1 MSKTG
6 TGGFAKSGLEARP
19 IASDH
24 PVLVADWKDRLDE
37 ARAKRAKRLLKQG
50 NARSISEP
58 LPTWTDRDDDVPAA
72 AEPTPDV
79 ERALP
84 HLSTTHAVKAL
95 LVFSGAAGFGLGVT
109 LGFGALIGIGVRT
122 APREAPAVA
131 VTQSAKA
138 EQQPVSPDPVVA
150 VEVPAARAAAP
161 VETAAVST
169 LTAAPVGFFAPE
181 PGSSEA
187 ITLPEISAV
196 QYLRAD
202 TDLVMAATLRSL
214 PEVPGL
220 TGEEAMYGSISPQL
234 QFFMHAP
241 DGIPNDR
248 LQSYVA
254 ELEAAG
260 IAVAEIGRERFRVST
275 THLRYYSPETA
286 SVAQAVASD
295 LGIEARDFSEN
306 ALNSERIEVW
316 VAGRPKPSGDVEQP
330 RTGFFAR
337 LFNPQS
343 QRSE

>member
-6 TGGFAKSGLEARP
+6 TGGFAKSGLEAHP

-50 NARSISEP
+50 KSRSTSKP
-58 LPTWTDRDDDVPAA
+58 QPSQTDVVSHVVGPVEAA
-72 AEPTPDV
+72 PDV
-79 ERALP
+79 ETALP
-84 HLSTTHAVKAL
+84 RLSTAHAVRAL

-109 LGFGALIGIGVRT
+109 LGFGALIGIGSKT
-122 APREAPAVA
+122 ATPERPTGEL
-131 VTQSAKA
+131 TQSAKV
-138 EQQPVSPDPVVA
+138 EQPISPEPIVVVPPPA
-150 VEVPAARAAAP
+150 AAVTVTGDRVEVA
-161 VETAAVST
+161 T
-169 LTAAPVGFFAPE
+169 LAAAPVGFFAPE
-181 PGSSEA
+181 PGQSDT

-202 TDLVMAATLRSL
+202 TDLALAATLRSL
-214 PEVPGL
+214 PDVPGL
-220 TGEEAMYGSISPQL
+220 SGEEAMYGSIAPQL
-234 QFFMHAP
+234 QFFIHAP

-260 IAVAEIGRERFRVST
+260 IAIAEIGRERFRVST

-286 SVAQAVASD
+286 SVAEEVARD
-295 LGIEARDFSEN
+295 LGVEARDFSEN
-306 ALNSERIEVW
+306 ALNAERIEVW
-316 VAGRPKPSGDVEQP
+316 VAGRPKPSGNVEQP

-337 LFNPQS
+337 LFNP
-343 QRSE
+343 RR

>member
-6 TGGFAKSGLEARP
+6 TGGFAKSGLEAHP

-50 NARSISEP
+50 NARSISAP
-58 LPTWTDRDDDVPAA
+58 LPSQTERDDDVAVL

-84 HLSTTHAVKAL
+84 HLSTAHAARAL

-109 LGFGALIGIGVRT
+109 LGFGALIGIGVQT
-122 APREAPAVA
+122 APPEVSAVA
-131 VTQSAKA
+131 VTQSAKV
-138 EQQPVSPDPVVA
+138 EQLISPEPVAA
-150 VEVPAARAAAP
+150 VEAPAVRVVTPAQ
-161 VETAAVST
+161 TAEVSA
-169 LTAAPVGFFAPE
+169 LTTTPVGLFAPE
-181 PGSSEA
+181 PGQSDVV
-187 ITLPEISAV
+187 TLPEISAV
-196 QYLRAD
+196 QYMRAD
-202 TDLVMAATLRSL
+202 TDLVTTTTLRSL

-220 TGEEAMYGSISPQL
+220 NGEEAMYGSIAPQL
-234 QFFMHAP
+234 QFFIHAP
-241 DGIPNDR
+241 DGIPNNR

-260 IAVAEIGRERFRVST
+260 IAIAEIGRERFRVST

-286 SVAQAVASD
+286 SVAEEVARD
-295 LGIEARDFSEN
+295 LGVEARDFSEN
-306 ALNSERIEVW
+306 ALNAERIEVW
-316 VAGRPKPSGDVEQP
+316 VAGRPKPSGNVEEP

-337 LFNPQS
+337 LFNPQG
-343 QRSE
+343 QNSE